1 MVHCEQVFYIHCAAS
16 AGAVAAADDD
26 DDAESN

>member
-1 MVHCEQVFYIHCAAS
+1 MVHCEQIFYMHCAAS
-16 AGAVAAADDD
+16 AGAFAAD